1 MEDKSLAGYIY
12 PQFEQLEKEL
22 QSKQNQLNC
31 LMRITQAI
39 NANMPASKL
48 FDMYS
53 QFLQTELGVKRLA
66 MLFREKESWMCK
78 KAIRFDPIHIEK
90 LVHVLITRY
99 KDFSR
104 VGELSHELLKPFEL
118 VIPVFHKDDPLAYI
132 LIGDIEKS
140 DDAYD
145 RFKFMIT
152 ITNVVAVAIEN
163 KRLFNKQIEQE
174 AYKKELELAQNVQ
187 QMLIPST
194 LPNEEHFELSSI
206 YRPHSNIGGDY
217 FDYCKFDDG
226 SFVICMA
233 DVSGKGI
240 PAALL
245 MANFQ
250 ATLRS
255 ALRIYN
261 RLDELVQHLNKTI
274 VDTTKSERII
284 TFFILKYD
292 KKENVINYVNAGHN
306 PPIYICGDSKRLLK
320 EGCTILG
327 GIDHLDDITVG
338 EINMNDK
345 ETLIVM
351 YTDGLTDLRDG
362 SGAYFDE
369 DIIADF
375 ACTHRLDS
383 ASVFNKKLLEALEK
397 FKGKQAYPDDIAVLT
412 TKIKPVLPTEVK

>member
-1 MEDKSLAGYIY
+1 MNDRSLAGYMY
-12 PQFEQLEKEL
+12 PQMEQLEKEL
-22 QSKQNQLNC
+22 ESKQNQLNC

-39 NANMPASKL
+39 NANMAASEL

-66 MLFREKESWMCK
+66 VLFREKEGWVCK
-78 KAIRFDPIHIEK
+78 KAIRYKPDHMDE
-90 LVHVLITRY
+90 LVRVLVSKY
-99 KDFSR
+99 KDFGK
-104 VGELSHELLKPFEL
+104 VGELSHELMKPFEL
-118 VIPVFHKDDPLAYI
+118 VIPVFHKDDPLAYV
-132 LIGDIEKS
+132 LIGDLEES
-140 DDAYD
+140 NEAYD

-163 KRLFNKQIEQE
+163 KRLFKQQIEQE
-174 AYKKELELAQNVQ
+174 AYNKELELAKNVQ
-187 QMLIPST
+187 QMLIPSS
-194 LPNEEHFELSSI
+194 LPKEEHFELSSI

-240 PAALL
+240 SAALL

-255 ALRIYN
+255 ALRIYDQ
-261 RLDELVQHLNKTI
+261 LDELVQHLNKTI

-292 KKENVINYVNAGHN
+292 KGKNVINYVNAGHN
-306 PPIYICGDSKRLLK
+306 PPIYISGDQKRWLK
-320 EGCTILG
+320 DGCTILG
-327 GIDHLDDITVG
+327 AEDHLENIMVG
-338 EINMNDK
+338 EVEMDDK
-345 ETLIVM
+345 ETFIVL

-369 DIIADF
+369 DMISEF
-375 ACTHRLDS
+375 ACSHRTDS
-383 ASVFNKKLLEALEK
+383 ATNFNKKLLEELEK

-412 TKIKPVLPTEVK
+412 AKIKPSK